1 MAKLTQYLTDVNEEM
16 KKVNWPAWVNLKSS
30 TNVVIFVS
38 LVLAFTVYFFDW
50 ILNRAIGLI
59 L

>member
-1 MAKLTQYLTDVNEEM
+1 MANLTQYLSDVNEEM
-16 KKVNWPAWVNLKSS
+16 KKVNWPAWAHLKSS

-38 LVLAFTVYFFDW
+38 LILAFTVYFFDW
-50 ILNRAIGLI
+50 ILNQAIGLI

>member
-16 KKVNWPAWVNLKSS
+16 KKVNWPTWAHLKNS

-38 LVLAFTVYFFDW
+38 LILAFTVYFFDW
-50 ILNRAIGLI
+50 ILNRAIGFI